1 MPASAPEAGAP
12 PWWRAGVLYQVYPRS
27 FADSTGD
34 GHGDLRGVI
43 AHLDHL
49 SWLGVDGIWLSP
61 INPSPDA
68 DWGYDVADYTDVDPD
83 FGTLEDLDRLVA
95 EAAER
100 GIRVLIDLVPNHTS
114 DRHPW
119 FVEARSGRSSERR
132 DWYVWADGGP
142 EGAPPNNWR
151 SSFGGPAWTWDE
163 TTEQYYL
170 HNFLPEQP
178 DLNWWNPGVAEAF
191 DDIVRFWFDRGIAGF
206 RIDVA
211 HALVKDRIP
220 PGRHAGPRVG
230 PSQHPPPRSAL
241 GLQHEPARGA

>member
-1 MPASAPEAGAP
+1 MPPSDPDAGAS

-27 FADSTGD
+27 FADSTGN

-49 SWLGVDGIWLSP
+49 SWLGIDGIWLSP

-132 DWYVWADGGP
+132 DWYVWADGTPDGS
-142 EGAPPNNWR
+142 PPNNWR

-178 DLNWWNPGVAEAF
+178 DLNWWNPERRRRVRRHRSVLVRPGDLGVP
-191 DDIVRFWFDRGIAGF
+191 DRRRARPREGSRRSGTTRRPST
-206 RIDVA
+206 RIIRA
-211 HALVKDRIP
+211 
-220 PGRHAGPRVG
+220 
-230 PSQHPPPRSAL
+230 SAATVC
-241 GLQHEPARGA
+241 ARTSA